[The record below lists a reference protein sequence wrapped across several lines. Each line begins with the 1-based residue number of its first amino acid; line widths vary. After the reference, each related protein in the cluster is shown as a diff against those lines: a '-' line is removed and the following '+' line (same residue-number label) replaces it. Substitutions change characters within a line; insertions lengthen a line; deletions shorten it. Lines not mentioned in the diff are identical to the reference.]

1 MHTATSRI
9 SSIILVGEVL
19 KRQPIFTFK
28 NIATNVLLIKIIKCL
43 NESAANTK
51 MNHFLLQKV
60 PRFHNELRAILRVF
74 KKGLFFFSTLIRT

>member
-43 NESAANTK
+43 NESAANTT

-74 KKGLFFFSTLIRT
+74 KKELFVFSTLIRT